1 MYNFFSD
8 ILMWFNQ
15 WFDPHYYQSIACSF
29 FIIGLIGT
37 KPILLSNLT
46 QDYSFLD
53 IVLIWIRRINI
64 HIILILLVLV
74 PLIILSIA
82 LYIYGKESNIAYK
95 YYDLFIAG
103 LTNNWEVILLGI
115 LFGKISTLIY
125 SRIIKVNVSAVLR
138 KFTARQSG
146 ESLSDIRSEKGLIKT
161 KNFSPEKHYK
171 DGYIFFGLNKENK
184 PIYEKVLDFKTRNI
198 NLIGPTQTGKGVEIG
213 VFLDQSIKMGH
224 TVFFVD
230 PKPDKHCKA
239 IMKQAC
245 EDSNRKF
252 IELDLNPNGRGK
264 YNPFLGSTKSNRRIR
279 LIQALGLI
287 DTGTDGDF
295 FKSGE
300 RSVID
305 KVFNDWDGRLQSL
318 KQLLKLPENYEMT
331 KRSVNYINEWLNI
344 STFNPPQN
352 RKGFSVEDSINN
364 NSVVYIKGNLND
376 SVINAATTCL
386 LIELTQEV
394 IRINSDDK
402 PHCFIA
408 VDEIAFL
415 ISEKIADSLATIA
428 GFNAHMLLAYQSE
441 SDLLQLKDK
450 TQNGKAISQRV
461 KVNCKTNLYYM
472 AKDFETAKVMSDESG
487 TVTKKVTR
495 SQKVNIGKQ
504 GEETWNNDRDIH
516 EVEENLVHT
525 NLAKMLPDR
534 VGLLYRPNQLAE
546 LLFTAW
552 VDVDLEK
559 YKDDL
564 QKHETKPKAAV
575 TVKKDKAPTTINN
588 TENTTELNL
597 KPLEID
603 RNQNKEPEN
612 IKKEVNISDI

>member
-1 MYNFFSD
+1 MYDFLYDS
-8 ILMWFNQ
+8 LMWFHD
-15 WFDPHYYQSIACSF
+15 WFDPYYYISISITF
-29 FIIGLIGT
+29 FIVGLIGT
-37 KPILLSNLT
+37 KPIILSNMT
-46 QDYSFLD
+46 QDYSFID
-53 IVLIWIRRINI
+53 IVLIWVRRLNLHAIF
-64 HIILILLVLV
+64 ILLIIIPLLV
-74 PLIILSIA
+74 LSIA
-82 LYIYGKESNIAYK
+82 LYIYGKESDISYK
-95 YYDLFIAG
+95 YYELFIDG
-103 LTNNWEVILLGI
+103 LINNWEFIIVGI
-115 LFGKISTLIY
+115 LFGKLLILIY
-125 SRIIKVNVSAVLR
+125 SRIIKVKVSSLLR

-146 ESLSDIRSEKGLIKT
+146 ENLSDIRSEKGAIKT
-161 KNFSPEKHYK
+161 INFTPEKYYK
-171 DGYIFFGLNKENK
+171 DGFIFLGLNKNK
-184 PIYEKVLDFKTRNI
+184 EPIYDSVENFKTRNM

-213 VFLDQSIKMGH
+213 LLLDQSIRMGH

-230 PKPDKHCKA
+230 PKPDKHAKA

-245 EDSNRKF
+245 EKTNRKF
-252 IELDLNPNGRGK
+252 IELDLNPDGRGK

-279 LIQALGLI
+279 LIQALGLT

-300 RSVID
+300 RSIID
-305 KVFNDWDGRLQSL
+305 KIFNEWDGKLQSL
-318 KQLLKLPENYEMT
+318 KYLLKQPENFEMT

-364 NSVVYIKGNLND
+364 NSVVYVRGNLND

-386 LIELTQEV
+386 LIELTQEI
-394 IRINSDDK
+394 IRINSDEK

-495 SQKVNIGKQ
+495 SQKVNIGNQ
-504 GEETWNNDRDIH
+504 GEETWNKDRDIH

-546 LLFTAW
+546 LIYTAW
-552 VDVDLEK
+552 VSVDLEE
-559 YKDDL
+559 YKDVIHVN
-564 QKHETKPKAAV
+564 KSNVETISADKKIKTNPTPKV
-575 TVKKDKAPTTINN
+575 EEKA
-588 TENTTELNL
+588 EELVL
-597 KPLEID
+597 KPLKIEKKTDKELDSKRVEI
-603 RNQNKEPEN
+603 N
-612 IKKEVNISDI
+612 DI

>member
-1 MYNFFSD
+1 MYDFIYDLLKS
-8 ILMWFNQ
+8 FNEWQ
-15 WFDPHYYQSIACSF
+15 DPNYYIFISISF
-29 FIIGLIGT
+29 FILGTLGT
-37 KPILLSNLT
+37 KPILLSSMS
-46 QDYSFLD
+46 QDYSFFD
-53 IVLIWIRRINI
+53 
-64 HIILILLVLV
+64 IILIWFRRLNLHAILILILIL
-74 PLIILSIA
+74 PLFILSMA
-82 LYIYGKESNIAYK
+82 LYIYGKESNIAYD
-95 YYDLFIAG
+95 YYDLFYYG
-103 LTNNWEVILLGI
+103 LINNWELLILGF
-115 LFGKISTLIY
+115 LFGKLLVLIY
-125 SRIIKVNVSAVLR
+125 SRILKVNLSAILR

-146 ESLSDIRSEKGLIKT
+146 ESLSDIRSEKGAIKI
-161 KNFSPEKHYK
+161 KNFNPEKYYK
-171 DGYIFFGLNKENK
+171 DGYVFFGLNRNNK
-184 PIYEKVLDFKTRNI
+184 PIYESVPNFKVRNM

-213 VFLDQSIKMGH
+213 VILDQSIRLGH

-230 PKPDKHCKA
+230 PKPDKHAKA
-239 IMKQAC
+239 IMKQSC
-245 EDSNRKF
+245 EKSNRKF
-252 IELDLNPNGRGK
+252 IELDLNPDGRGK
-264 YNPFLGSTKSNRRIR
+264 YNPFLGGTKSNRRIR

-300 RSVID
+300 RSIID

-318 KQLLKLPENYEMT
+318 KQLLKQPDNFEMT

-344 STFNPPQN
+344 STFNPSQN

-386 LIELTQEV
+386 LIELTQEI
-394 IRINSDDK
+394 IRINSDEK

-428 GFNAHMLLAYQSE
+428 GFNAHMLLAYQAE

-472 AKDFETAKVMSDESG
+472 AKDFDTAKVMSDESG
-487 TVTKKVTR
+487 TITKKVTR

-504 GEETWNNDRDIH
+504 GEETWNSDRDIH

-534 VGLLYRPNQLAE
+534 TGLLYRPNQLTE
-546 LLFTAW
+546 LIFTSW
-552 VDVDLEK
+552 VDVDLDK
-559 YKDDL
+559 YKDIEYEPKT
-564 QKHETKPKAAV
+564 KHKEVLEDKKTKTSKYI
-575 TVKKDKAPTTINN
+575 KE
-588 TENTTELNL
+588 ENKPTELDL
-597 KPLEID
+597 RPLEVDNKTVNKSGKKVNTIYID
-603 RNQNKEPEN
+603 
-612 IKKEVNISDI
+612 DI